1 MDCRQI
7 EPKLV
12 ELALGELTQEELAQC
27 RAHILTCVRCAEALA
42 EYEAVT
48 SELAGE
54 PMASPSASESAA
66 LASAL
71 AKVQPG
77 RATAPRPATPL
88 PQGFGEFVAASLA
101 VFLLL
106 TALLVF
112 QIRGMIDFRAILAG
126 VGAFK
131 ALGAVIVVV
140 IVTSF
145 VPIAITARRRPLN
158 GMTFRR

>member
-1 MDCRQI
+1 MDCRQL
-7 EPKLV
+7 ECKLV
-12 ELALGELTQEELAQC
+12 ELALDELTQEESAQC
-27 RAHILTCVRCAEALA
+27 RAHVLTCEGCAEALA
-42 EYEAVT
+42 EYEAVA
-48 SELAGE
+48 SELVGE

-71 AKVQPG
+71 AKVQLG
-77 RATAPRPATPL
+77 RAPAPRPVNPL

-101 VFLLL
+101 VFGLV
-106 TALLVF
+106 TALLVL
-112 QIRGMIDFRAILAG
+112 QIRGAIDFRAILAG

-131 ALGAVIVVV
+131 ALGAATVIV